1 MRKAKMK
8 KRIINEIGC
17 LIARWILHNCED
29 GLVIKRKG
37 GAEQIIKVFSAQA
50 YKNVIAPAV
59 RRTVEGSFRT
69 GDVVTDNGY
78 YGEIVITCMDYDGFF
93 MGYGRKDGMVFKG
106 LNTKKFKKV
115 VGYVDLKID

>member
-17 LIARWILHNCED
+17 LIARWILHNCKD

-37 GAEQIIKVFSAQA
+37 GADQIIKVFSAQA
-50 YKNVIAPAV
+50 YKNIIVPAV
-59 RRTVEGSFRT
+59 RRTVEEPFRT

-78 YGEIVITCMDYDGFF
+78 YGEIVITCINNGFF
-93 MGYGRKDGMVFKG
+93 EGYGRKDGAVFSG
-106 LNTKKFKKV
+106 LDIKKFKKI